1 MVGSGL
7 ASPTQTCRIASV
19 SEGVVMR
26 QVLAVVGTRSEM
38 VRLAPVIRRLRNEG
52 GRAVTVRWIQ
62 VGDDAEQIWQTGAI
76 FGLSPDQEIAL
87 NYGPGPA
94 NLLEHSW
101 ALTNAIS
108 KEIECCPPDLLVVQG
123 ESLPAM
129 LAAQQAFMRRV
140 PVIYLATP
148 SYCGL
153 RQTNGKKNSYR
164 KLLNAISTF
173 QCVANEEDLMQ
184 LRERGVPAFEIGI
197 TGDTVVDA
205 IDTVTRHGVLN
216 GGKAVHD
223 SVDGLVSTRILV
235 LLGAESR
242 WVGSLT
248 DLALAIAD
256 LAHSLSDVEF
266 TVVLEPGAAY
276 RDLLTAIL
284 GSTLNVA
291 IRESMPYP
299 EFLRLLQQHDF
310 VLADSLD
317 YYDEA
322 VALSKPTLLAED
334 PIPGQDFVQPPGL
347 IFAGQRRDQIVRAV
361 MALRQGRRQAIDPIT
376 DPLSAINSLGDG
388 HAASRITRLILNW
401 SRNQILT
408 PRAFEPFRSRQAFQG
423 RAITEVA

>member
-1 MVGSGL
+1 
-7 ASPTQTCRIASV
+7 
-19 SEGVVMR
+19 
-26 QVLAVVGTRSEM
+26 
-38 VRLAPVIRRLRNEG
+38 
-52 GRAVTVRWIQ
+52 
-62 VGDDAEQIWQTGAI
+62 
-76 FGLSPDQEIAL
+76 
-87 NYGPGPA
+87 
-94 NLLEHSW
+94 
-101 ALTNAIS
+101 
-108 KEIECCPPDLLVVQG
+108 
-123 ESLPAM
+123 
-129 LAAQQAFMRRV
+129 
-140 PVIYLATP
+140 
-148 SYCGL
+148 
-153 RQTNGKKNSYR
+153 
-164 KLLNAISTF
+164 
-173 QCVANEEDLMQ
+173 
-184 LRERGVPAFEIGI
+184 
-197 TGDTVVDA
+197 
-205 IDTVTRHGVLN
+205 
-216 GGKAVHD
+216 
-223 SVDGLVSTRILV
+223 
-235 LLGAESR
+235 
-242 WVGSLT
+242 VGSLT

-408 PRAFEPFRSRQAFQG
+408 PRAFEPFRSRQAFQS

>member
-76 FGLSPDQEIAL
+76 FGLSPDHEIAL

-299 EFLRLLQQHDF
+299 EFLRLLQQ
-310 VLADSLD
+310 
-317 YYDEA
+317 
-322 VALSKPTLLAED
+322 LAED